1 MKDIVKELIEKK
13 IATPNEDGSV
23 GVVFPEGSKIPSC
36 VLQKKDG
43 TGLYLTSD
51 LAAIKYRLDNWKP
64 SKIIYCIDVR
74 QQLHLRQAFNIAHR
88 AWDPD

>member
-23 GVVFPEGSKIPSC
+23 GVVFAEESKIPSC

-51 LAAIKYRLDNWKP
+51 LSAIKYRLDNWKP